1 MARNS
6 LAGKGRSYKKRGMT
20 KRSIERKRKYDAQYQ
35 KKSSAVKKRV
45 AANRAN
51 RRAGTYGNGDNL
63 DASHTKGGKIV
74 MEKQSKNRARN
85 GMQKG
90 KKTTTKRRNT
100 KKRTGKKK

>member
-6 LAGKGRSYKKRGMT
+6 LAGKGRVYKKRGMT
-20 KRSIERKRKYDAQYQ
+20 KASIERKRKYDAQYQ
-35 KKSSAVKKRV
+35 KKRSAVKKRV

-51 RRAGTYGNGDNL
+51 RRAGTYGNGDRL

-85 GMQKG
+85 GMKKG
-90 KKTTTKRRNT
+90 KKTTSRRRNT
-100 KKRTGKKK
+100 KKK